1 MEDRYESADVQRE
14 RDEQADNKK
23 PVNKQSKG
31 DCYETTNV
39 NEYRLWRKTVRRIL

>member
-23 PVNKQSKG
+23 PVNK
-31 DCYETTNV
+31 
-39 NEYRLWRKTVRRIL
+39 